1 MPLGRRR
8 DSRHRHRVAEEV
20 RLARDTP
27 MNSNCLLDGSFD
39 RRADGILLTSSRN
52 LVHREVYLHSGQDSL
67 FVTITESWTLAD
79 LDRMDFVRSRKA
91 WEVLLHLE
99 VLP

>member
-1 MPLGRRR
+1 M
-8 DSRHRHRVAEEV
+8 

-52 LVHREVYLHSGQDSL
+52 LELLEEYLHSGQDSL

-79 LDRMDFVRSRKA
+79 LGRMDFVRSRKA